1 MKVGIVG
8 SGLVGSTSAYAMV
21 MKGIGREIVLVD
33 INMDR
38 AKAEAADI
46 LHAVA
51 FAHPIQIAAGD
62 YAALA
67 GANVVVITAGIPRKP
82 GDSRLDLL
90 KRNAGIFEQMV
101 PEILKYAPGAAL
113 VVVSNPV
120 DIMTHLSARIA
131 ERLGVPKTR
140 VVGSGTTLDTARF
153 RAVLGGFLGVDPQH
167 VHGYVIGEHGDS
179 EMIPW
184 SQVRV
189 GTVAVD
195 EYCLQEGLCLD
206 DAVKADIEKRVRYA
220 GADIIKGK
228 GATHFGIGSAV
239 SEVVATILYDRRAI
253 LSVGSHIDEIEGI
266 RDVTV
271 STPCIVSGRGIVT
284 RLEVELDG
292 VEREQFRA
300 SIQVV
305 RDAIAQL
312 DAEA

>member
-33 INMDR
+33 IDMER

-51 FAHPIQIAAGD
+51 FAHPIQISAGD
-62 YAALA
+62 YSTLE
-67 GANVVVITAGIPRKP
+67 GCGVIVITAGIPRKP

-90 KRNAGIFEQMV
+90 KRNAGIFEKMV
-101 PEILKYAPGAAL
+101 PDILKYAPDAVL

-120 DIMTHLSARIA
+120 DIMTHLTALYA
-131 ERLGVPKTR
+131 EKLGVPKTR
-140 VVGSGTTLDTARF
+140 VVGSGTSLDTARF
-153 RAVLGGFLGVDPQH
+153 RAILGGFLRVDPQH
-167 VHGYVIGEHGDS
+167 IHGYVMGEHGDS

-195 EYCLQEGLCLD
+195 EYCIQEGLCLD
-206 DAVKADIEKRVRYA
+206 EEIKADIEKRVRYA

-239 SEVVATILYDRRAI
+239 SEIVATILYDRRTI
-253 LSVGSHIDEIEGI
+253 LSVGSYIDEIEGFE
-266 RDVTV
+266 DVTV
-271 STPCIVSGRGIVT
+271 STPCIVSGQGIVT
-284 RLEVELDG
+284 RLDVDFNEK
-292 VEREQFRA
+292 EREEFRT
-300 SIQVV
+300 SVRVV
-305 RDAIAQL
+305 HDAIKQL
-312 DAEA
+312 EAAS